1 MIIGV
6 TGTIG
11 SGKNTVANLF
21 VKFYRFKTLNMGDY
35 LRKIEKARKVKPT
48 RNNLRKLQYEIKKK
62 YGPDVMVDMV
72 VSDIVERNWKNVV
85 ISGIRDPYEAT
96 TLKKKLK
103 MKLIFVDAKPRQ
115 RFFRIKG
122 RNRPGDPETF
132 PEFLH
137 FDSLEE
143 ATFHLKKTKKL
154 AHYKIDNS
162 KTFKDLEKQVRAVAR
177 KLKIKK

>member
-62 YGPDVMVDMV
+62 
-72 VSDIVERNWKNVV
+72 
-85 ISGIRDPYEAT
+85 
-96 TLKKKLK
+96 
-103 MKLIFVDAKPRQ
+103 
-115 RFFRIKG
+115 
-122 RNRPGDPETF
+122 
-132 PEFLH
+132 
-137 FDSLEE
+137 
-143 ATFHLKKTKKL
+143 
-154 AHYKIDNS
+154 
-162 KTFKDLEKQVRAVAR
+162 
-177 KLKIKK
+177 